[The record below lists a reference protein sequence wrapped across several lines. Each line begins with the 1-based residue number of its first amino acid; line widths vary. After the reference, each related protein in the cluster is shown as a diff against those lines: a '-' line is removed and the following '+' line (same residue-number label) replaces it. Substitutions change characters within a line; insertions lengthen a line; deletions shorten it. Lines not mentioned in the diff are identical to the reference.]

1 MVAVAG
7 PGVAGV
13 DGHELKG
20 GGRSSVV
27 HGIALGCTGRMVVG

>member
-1 MVAVAG
+1 MVVVAG

-27 HGIALGCTGRMVVG
+27 HRIALGCTGRMVVG